1 MKNYKDTENK
11 ILGNLLRRPLEN
23 KSLHQIALDTKLS
36 YVTVH
41 KIMPNLIK
49 RKLVKQ
55 EKKGKANLISVD
67 FENAKLDDLSSA
79 ILHEKN
85 QLLKKYPQ
93 NAVLIKEIEEVLAGK
108 LYILILF
115 GSYAKEI
122 PKKESDFD
130 LLFIVSHKEDIEG
143 YKEKINKASKL
154 SSVKTDFK
162 IVTTKDFMDMLNQ
175 KYTVGR
181 EAFQEGIVLFGIES
195 YYAMV
200 KSYVRT
206 QGY

>member
-1 MKNYKDTENK
+1 MKNYKDTENR

-55 EKKGKANLISVD
+55 EKKGKANLVSVD

-79 ILHEKN
+79 ILHEKS

-93 NAVLIKEIEEVLAGK
+93 NAVLIKEIEEVLARK

-162 IVTTKDFMDMLNQ
+162 IITVKDFIEVVND
-175 KYTVGR
+175 
-181 EAFQEGIVLFGIES
+181 ISSVL
-195 YYAMV
+195 
-200 KSYVRT
+200 
-206 QGY
+206 